1 MSKLSKE
8 NTLKTLVSLLLSLTF
23 LSLPSMVFA
32 QETTTADESGPI
44 VRRKLLYRSTRFEA
58 APHVMM
64 TVNDTFRRNLAAG
77 LALNYHLTNE
87 VSLGGSFAFSLLH
100 FNSDLSNNN
109 ESVLSDSDLNEITYS
124 QNLFAADAG
133 FYYAPI
139 FGKFTLFK
147 STTTNYDIHVG
158 AGFSI
163 VNETAHAAADGVPD
177 KTLEGIRPGGFVSLG
192 ARFFLSDML
201 SLNIDW
207 KNRFYNR
214 ALISTGTSDAD
225 LSWVPEV
232 AIGIGIFLPGTVKIS
247 R

>member
-1 MSKLSKE
+1 MFSRSRE
-8 NTLKTLVSLLLSLTF
+8 YVLKKIFLPLLSLVMLTLPT
-23 LSLPSMVFA
+23 LSFA
-32 QETTTADESGPI
+32 QEAKSADETGPI

-58 APHVMM
+58 APHIMM
-64 TVNDTFRRNLAAG
+64 TVNDTFRRNLAGG

-87 VSLGGSFAFSLLH
+87 VSLGGSFAFSFLH
-100 FNSDLSNNN
+100 FNSDLASNN
-109 ESVLSDSDLNEITYS
+109 ETVLSGSALDEITYS
-124 QNLFAADAG
+124 ENLFAADAG
-133 FYYAPI
+133 FFYAPI

-147 STTTNYDIHVG
+147 STTTNYDIHIG

-163 VNETAHAAADGVPD
+163 VSEVALAAGKGIPD

-192 ARFFLSDML
+192 TRFFLSDMI

-214 ALISTGTSDAD
+214 ALISTGSVDAE

-232 AIGIGIFLPGTVKIS
+232 AIGFGIFLPGTVKIS